1 MIDRRQRKEL
11 IVAYEMLMG
20 LLVTD
25 DSGYTR
31 YREEMLPILEEHG
44 GGFRYDFRVSEVL
57 RTQAGHEINRVF
69 TICFPDKSARAS
81 FFADDR
87 YREVRKNFF
96 DESVE
101 GSTLIAE
108 YDIAG
113 ETL

>member
-1 MIDRRQRKEL
+1 MTLATHGTAKRCSRFSKSTAAAFGMI
-11 IVAYEMLMG
+11 
-20 LLVTD
+20 
-25 DSGYTR
+25 
-31 YREEMLPILEEHG
+31 
-44 GGFRYDFRVSEVL
+44 SECQKCSEPKL
-57 RTQAGHEINRVF
+57 GHEINRVF